1 MKVRHFLRYIDHF
14 SHAQPKRGTMRSHRL
29 PFHLALFVAAILPFL
44 LATPSW
50 AEEPVWHHGLALHD
64 DLKYPPDFT
73 HFDYVNP
80 DAPKGGE
87 MRLAGIGTFDNLNP
101 FILRGTSPAGIGM
114 LFDTLTVQSQDEP
127 FSEYGLIAES
137 IQVPEDHSWVAF
149 TLREQARFHD
159 GSPITAQDVIFTL
172 QTLQTQGHPFYRAYY
187 ASVISAEQTGP
198 RQVRFSF
205 GGAVNRE
212 LPLIIGQMPVL
223 SKAYWEGRDFD
234 RTTLDVP
241 LGNGPYRIARVDPG
255 RSITYQ
261 RVENYWA
268 ADLPVN
274 RGRHNFDTMRYDYY
288 RDVNV
293 ALEAFKAG
301 QYDFRQENVARNWAT
316 GYDGPAFRQGRII
329 MAEIPHELPTGMQG
343 FVFNTRRPA
352 FRDPLVREALAEVFD
367 FEWSNLNLF
376 HGAYTRTRSFF
387 SNSELASSGLPSED
401 ELLLLEAHREILPE
415 RLFTTEFQ
423 PPVTDGSGNIRENI
437 RRALALLEEAGWA
450 ISGRDRKLR
459 HTSSGETLEFEI
471 LLNDPVFE
479 RVCLPYIRNLERLG
493 ITARVRTVDATQ
505 YQNRINDFDF
515 DMTVGLFPQSL
526 SPGNEQRDF
535 WTTQAAGTPGSRNI
549 AGVRDPVVDEL
560 VDLIIAAPDRG
571 SLITRTRALDRV
583 LLWGHYVIPHWHSR
597 EFRVAYWDKFAR
609 PEINPKY
616 GLPLEAWWVK

>member
-1 MKVRHFLRYIDHF
+1 MFAFQLHFRF
-14 SHAQPKRGTMRSHRL
+14 
-29 PFHLALFVAAILPFL
+29 ALFVLLTLF
-44 LATPSW
+44 LATASPSS
-50 AEEPVWHHGLALHD
+50 AEPPWRHGLALHY

-87 MRLAGIGTFDNLNP
+87 LRLAGIGTFDSLNP
-101 FILRGTSPAGIGM
+101 FILRGTPPLGM
-114 LFDTLTVQSQDEP
+114 GMVFETLTERSQDEP

-137 IQVPEDHSWVAF
+137 MMIPEDHSWVAF
-149 TLREQARFHD
+149 TLREEARFHD
-159 GSPITAQDVIFTL
+159 GSPITVQDVIFTL
-172 QTLQTQGHPFYRAYY
+172 ELLQTKGHPFYRAYY
-187 ASVISAEQTGP
+187 ANVVSAEEIGP

-205 GGAVNRE
+205 GGTMNRE

-223 SKAYWEGRDFD
+223 SKAYWQDRDFD
-234 RTTLDVP
+234 RTTLDIP
-241 LGNGPYRIARVDPG
+241 MGSGPYRIARVEPG

-261 RVENYWA
+261 RVEDYWA

-274 RGRHNFDTMRYDYY
+274 RGRYNFDEMRYDYY

-316 GYDGPAFRQGRII
+316 GYDGPALRQGRIV

-343 FVFNTRRPA
+343 FAFNTRRPM
-352 FRDPLVREALAEVFD
+352 FRDPLVRQALAEVFD
-367 FEWSNLNLF
+367 FEWSNANLF
-376 HGAYTRTRSFF
+376 HGAYTRTVSYF
-387 SNSELASSGLPSED
+387 SNSELASAGLPSPE
-401 ELLLLEAHREILPE
+401 ELRLLEPHRNILPE
-415 RLFTTEFQ
+415 SVFSTEFQ
-423 PPVTDGSGNIRENI
+423 PSVTDGSGNIRENM
-437 RRALALLEEAGWA
+437 RRALDLLEQAGWT

-459 HTSSGETLEFEI
+459 HTSGGEALEFEI
-471 LLNDPVFE
+471 LLNDSIFE
-479 RVCLPYIRNLERLG
+479 RVCLPYARNLERLG

-505 YQNRINDFDF
+505 YQNRMNDFDF

-535 WTTQAAGTPGSRNI
+535 WTSEAAATPGSRNI
-549 AGVRDPVVDEL
+549 LGVRDPVVDEL
-560 VDLIIAAPDRG
+560 VDLVIAAPDRK

-583 LLWGHYVIPHWHSR
+583 LLHGHYVVPHWHSR

-609 PEINPKY
+609 PEVNPRY
-616 GLPLEAWWVK
+616 GLALDAWWVK

>member
-1 MKVRHFLRYIDHF
+1 MPAFQLHFRFAVFMFFIL
-14 SHAQPKRGTMRSHRL
+14 S
-29 PFHLALFVAAILPFL
+29 LAAPQ
-44 LATPSW
+44 SSG
-50 AEEPVWHHGLALHD
+50 AETAWRHGLALHY

-73 HFDYVNP
+73 HFEYVNP
-80 DAPKGGE
+80 EAPKGGE
-87 MRLAGIGTFDNLNP
+87 LRLAGIGTFDSLNP
-101 FILRGTSPAGIGM
+101 FILRGTPPLGIGM
-114 LFDTLTVQSQDEP
+114 IFETLTERSQDEP

-137 IQVPEDHSWVAF
+137 MLIPEDHSWVAF
-149 TLREQARFHD
+149 TLREEARFHD
-159 GSPITAQDVIFTL
+159 GSPITVEDVVFTL
-172 QTLQTQGHPFYRAYY
+172 HLLQTKGHPFYRAYY
-187 ASVISAEQTGP
+187 ANVALAEEIGP

-205 GGAVNRE
+205 GEAVNRE

-223 SKAYWEGRDFD
+223 SKAYWENRDFE
-234 RTTLDVP
+234 RTTLDIP
-241 LGNGPYRIARVDPG
+241 LGSGPYRIARVEPG

-261 RVENYWA
+261 RVEDHWA

-274 RGRHNFDTMRYDYY
+274 RGRHNFDVMRYDYY

-316 GYDGPAFRQGRII
+316 GYDGPALRQGRIV

-343 FVFNTRRPA
+343 FVFNTRRPM

-367 FEWSNLNLF
+367 FEWSNANLF
-376 HGAYTRTRSFF
+376 HGAYTRTASYF
-387 SNSELASSGLPSED
+387 SNSELASTGLPSPE
-401 ELLLLEAHREILPE
+401 ELALLEPHRDILPKE
-415 RLFTTEFQ
+415 VFSSEFQ
-423 PPVTDGSGNIRENI
+423 PSVSDGSGNIRENL
-437 RRALALLEEAGWA
+437 RRALDLLEQAGWT

-459 HTSSGETLEFEI
+459 NISSGEALEFEI
-471 LLNDPVFE
+471 LLNDSVFE
-479 RVCLPYIRNLERLG
+479 RVCLPYARNLERLG

-505 YQNRINDFDF
+505 YQNRMNDFDF

-535 WTTQAAGTPGSRNI
+535 WTSAAAATPGSRNI

-560 VDLIIAAPDRG
+560 VDLVIAAPARD

-583 LLWGHYVIPHWHSR
+583 LLHGHYVVPHWHSR

-609 PEINPKY
+609 PEINPRY
-616 GLPLEAWWVK
+616 GLALDAWWVK